1 MIKILHLDENHEILK
16 NGISDLGFQNI
27 FDFKSSKKEIE
38 KKISE
43 YHGVVIRSRIT
54 IDKDLINRAE
64 NLKFIARVG
73 SGTENIDCDYAQ
85 NKGITILSAGEGNA
99 NAVGEHSLSL
109 ILSLF
114 NNIIKSN
121 NEIVNNIW
129 LRENNRGIELDGKTV
144 GIIGYGKTGKSF
156 AKKLSG
162 FNVET
167 LCNVPAIVRN
177 GEQWYRDL
185 GKGDDAGTKLYGVSG
200 QVNNPGLWELPIGTT
215 IREIIYNHAG
225 GMKDGYALKGL
236 LPGGASTDFLV
247 PEHLDLPMDYG
258 SIQNAGSRMG
268 TGTMILMDD
277 SICPVAMSVN
287 LQHFFAQESCG
298 FCTPCRE
305 GLPWIEE
312 LLIDIEMGRGRP
324 EDLDILSRNA
334 EFIGAPGN
342 TFCLHA
348 TGAMEPLNSA
358 LKYFREDFEAHIEHG
373 KCPYQEGS
381 K

>member
-38 KKISE
+38 QKISE
-43 YHGVVIRSRIT
+43 FHGVVIRSRIT

-85 NKGITILSAGEGNA
+85 NKGITILSAGQGNA

-129 LRENNRGIELDGKTV
+129 LRENNRGIELDGKTI

-167 LCNVPAIVRN
+167 LCNDIVKN
-177 GEQWYRDL
+177 
-185 GKGDDAGTKLYGVSG
+185 KGDKYAK
-200 QVNNPGLWELPIGTT
+200 QVTLDSIKRNCDVISLHTDLNKSSKYLINKSFIDDCEKSFFLINTSRGKCVKNSDLV
-215 IREIIYNHAG
+215 
-225 GMKDGYALKGL
+225 DGIKNGKVL
-236 LPGGASTDFLV
+236 GACLDVIENESSSFEDLNCDKNLDFLKKSEKV
-247 PEHLDLPMDYG
+247 ILTPH
-258 SIQNAGSRMG
+258 IAGWTVESKIKLSE
-268 TGTMILMDD
+268 TILEK
-277 SICPVAMSVN
+277 I
-287 LQHFFAQESCG
+287 
-298 FCTPCRE
+298 
-305 GLPWIEE
+305 
-312 LLIDIEMGRGRP
+312 
-324 EDLDILSRNA
+324 
-334 EFIGAPGN
+334 
-342 TFCLHA
+342 
-348 TGAMEPLNSA
+348 
-358 LKYFREDFEAHIEHG
+358 KYFFN
-373 KCPYQEGS
+373 K
-381 K
+381 